1 MAKKDGKK
9 KQDEPRDALESIRAA
24 FERTFQAYTEGAQ
37 STGERTRAVI
47 DELASAAAR
56 FRQTMEEPRLADDIK
71 GLRREIE
78 ALSQRVAALEA
89 AKPAPAARRTGTR
102 KPATRA
108 TPKPATRTRPSSSP
122 SS

>member
-9 KQDEPRDALESIRAA
+9 KQDEPKDALESIRSTV
-24 FERTFQAYTEGAQ
+24 ERTFQAYSEGAQ

-47 DELASAAAR
+47 EELASAAAR
-56 FRQTMEEPRLADDIK
+56 FRQTMEEPRLADEVK

-89 AKPAPAARRTGTR
+89 AKPAPAARRSSTR
-102 KPATRA
+102 KPASRS
-108 TPKPATRTRPSSSP
+108 TPKPAARARQSSS
-122 SS
+122 SSS